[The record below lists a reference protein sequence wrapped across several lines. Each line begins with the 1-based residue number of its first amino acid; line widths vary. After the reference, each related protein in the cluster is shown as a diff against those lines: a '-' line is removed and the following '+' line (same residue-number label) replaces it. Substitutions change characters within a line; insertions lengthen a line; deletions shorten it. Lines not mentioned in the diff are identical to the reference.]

1 MTQISSKMTEIG
13 HPSFPSSQDQM
24 SLLFFGDSKSQGY
37 CMAEFEVSEQFE
49 RQDVRD
55 VSILLTQ

>member
-1 MTQISSKMTEIG
+1 MTQISSKMTETVR
-13 HPSFPSSQDQM
+13 PSFPSSQDQM
-24 SLLFFGDSKSQGY
+24 SLLIFGDSKSQGY
-37 CMAEFEVSEQFE
+37 CMVEFEVSEKFE